1 MSVLPKKILIYKKQ
15 FGAMEVTDQNNNT
28 DNHLVWME
36 NASFL
41 YDRLFVHKL
50 KWPSLTFQWLPHKQ

>member
-28 DNHLVWME
+28 DNK
-36 NASFL
+36 NIYIF
-41 YDRLFVHKL
+41 YF
-50 KWPSLTFQWLPHKQ
+50 